1 MRALRI
7 IYLWKLY
14 NLFKLLDLRTG
25 AVSSVW
31 ALWKYLQ
38 KAGPCQPVMKQHL
51 SIYFIYLFNIYS
63 ILQCLK
69 TRRKNSYWFAK
80 HFFGIKRL
88 AILVSHCPHH
98 LPVYAGLKIWKGGV
112 HAVKIM
118 THYQYKFLG
127 VIPILGNLRRKNKAH
142 AISVFFF
149 FFLERNRNFF
159 WPTTSYVATWPWHY
173 VTNHAMIWL
182 WKLTKRHNFSW
193 LDRLLPSTI

>member
-1 MRALRI
+1 MIVSKATHLHISLLICRGGVSQVQWTLPLAARSLTFRPRVHCCVAWYNALPAHLPSKIERVQMRALRI

-14 NLFKLLDLRTG
+14 SLFKSLDLRTG

-51 SIYFIYLFNIYS
+51 SIYFIYLFNTYS

-88 AILVSHCPHH
+88 QFLAILVSNCPHH

-112 HAVKIM
+112 HGVKIM
-118 THYQYKFLG
+118 TH
-127 VIPILGNLRRKNKAH
+127 
-142 AISVFFF
+142 
-149 FFLERNRNFF
+149 
-159 WPTTSYVATWPWHY
+159 TSYVAT
-173 VTNHAMIWL
+173 
-182 WKLTKRHNFSW
+182 
-193 LDRLLPSTI
+193 